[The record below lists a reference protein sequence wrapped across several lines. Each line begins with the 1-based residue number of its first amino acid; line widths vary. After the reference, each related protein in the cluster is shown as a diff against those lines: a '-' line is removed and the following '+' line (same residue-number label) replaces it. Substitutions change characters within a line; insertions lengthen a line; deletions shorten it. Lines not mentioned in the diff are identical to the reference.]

1 MHYFTSIITFAPEL
15 AKSCAKTADVVLIAA
30 KAAGHSPAAL
40 PDKTID
46 WLAIT
51 AQEEYH
57 KKITFSFSRQT
68 CKKI

>member
-1 MHYFTSIITFAPEL
+1 MHYFTSIITFAPES

-51 AQEEYH
+51 AQE
-57 KKITFSFSRQT
+57 
-68 CKKI
+68 